1 MLLRFDPF
9 REFDELFNSLS
20 RTTTQAARSFPM
32 DAFRRGEEFV
42 VRFDLPGVDPS
53 AIDVTVEKNELTVK
67 AERTWE
73 PAEGD
78 EVLAAERPRG
88 TFTRRLF
95 LGDTLDG
102 SRLEA
107 SYDNG
112 VLTLTIPVA
121 EAAKPRRVEIK
132 RGAGATAIETTS
144 SETAAA

>member
-9 REFDELFNSLS
+9 REFDELFNALN
-20 RTTTQAARSFPM
+20 RATAPAVRSFPM
-32 DAFRRGEEFV
+32 DAFRRGDEFV

-53 AIDVTVEKNELTVK
+53 AIEVTVEKNELTVR

-78 EVLAAERPRG
+78 EVVAAERPRG

-95 LGDTLDG
+95 LGDNLDG

-112 VLTLTIPVA
+112 VLTLRIPVA
-121 EAAKPRRVEIK
+121 EAAKPRKVEIK
-132 RGAGATAIETTS
+132 HGSGAAAIETS
-144 SETAAA
+144 STETTAA